1 MRRFIWATSY
11 FAGGIAAGALSA
23 YVLIQQAGVETVEA
37 GAPWQSR
44 AAAMS
49 EANNFYVRAHYLLAG
64 RLPPAPG
71 QLTEATAETDS
82 DGRPLTGSCV
92 YRIVSTGPLPRW
104 WSISVIGGA
113 SATAP
118 LQSTA
123 GSDTA
128 VRQADGTAEI
138 MVYPSPRPGNWLK
151 SPTKRRFTILY
162 SALPRAGA
170 GQAPAF
176 AIRREACL

>member
-11 FAGGIAAGALSA
+11 LAGGVAAGALSA
-23 YVLIQQAGVETVEA
+23 YVLIQQAGVEPVEA
-37 GAPWQSR
+37 GTPWQSR
-44 AAAMS
+44 AAAMADS
-49 EANNFYVRAHYLLAG
+49 NFYARAHYLLDG

-92 YRIVSTGPLPRW
+92 YRLVSNGPLPAW

-113 SATAP
+113 SASAP
-118 LQSTA
+118 LQTTA

-128 VRQADGTAEI
+128 IRGPDGTAEVL
-138 MVYPSPRPGNWLK
+138 VYPSPRPGNWLK
-151 SPTKRRFTILY
+151 SPTRRRFTILY
-162 SALPRAGA
+162 SALPRPGA
-170 GQAPAF
+170 LQAPAF